1 MAQVQPEARR
11 TIALAVCFGIP
22 MLTLAASYL
31 WLAVHHGT
39 PRLWSVVVHESG
51 RYTLGAGDVRTTL
64 FWYSWTGEEA
74 DRDRDEPSRLGF
86 RDGTVLHPPDL
97 LIANLNDMAEP
108 PCTCSLLMRRS
119 VVEAVGGFEES
130 FQRVF
135 TDQAFYAKFF
145 MAAPVYV
152 AETCWDKYRRHEAS
166 ACAVEATA
174 GHLDARRLQYLEW
187 FSAYLVDRGQAR
199 GTLWRAVR
207 RAIWFHH
214 HPRIHRVSREVRALP
229 ERAAALFWRTLL
241 PFGLRIARRA
251 LPQPLR
257 HWLWTRWRDRNA

>member
-1 MAQVQPEARR
+1 
-11 TIALAVCFGIP
+11 

-97 LIANLNDMAEP
+97 LIANLNDVAEP